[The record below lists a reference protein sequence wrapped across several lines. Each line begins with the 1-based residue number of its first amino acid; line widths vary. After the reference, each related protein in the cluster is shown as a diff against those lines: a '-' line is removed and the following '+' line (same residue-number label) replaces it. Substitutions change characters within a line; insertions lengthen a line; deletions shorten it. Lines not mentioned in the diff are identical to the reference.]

1 MAYLIINETL
11 ETMGS
16 QLLHVIPNLFGDKF
30 EQKKKY
36 FESMFDIKKASPM
49 ICKLIKSQMNDALVL
64 NPQKLNGVFNTR
76 VKVTDIVYIS
86 YNNGVTVPVPITYNM
101 TKKEML
107 HKDATDQASKNRF
120 SHATTYYPV
129 SCGGQNFYLCY
140 FTFDTDGI
148 EDASVLC
155 KNTYGKGKI
164 ELRNLRGIK
173 NIPVDLYKKY

>member
-1 MAYLIINETL
+1 MSYLIINETL
-11 ETMGS
+11 ATMGS
-16 QLLHVIPNLFGDKF
+16 QLLHLIPNLFGDKF
-30 EQKKKY
+30 EQKKRY

-49 ICKLIKSQMNDALVL
+49 ICKLIKNQMNDALVL
-64 NPQKLNGVFNTR
+64 NPQKLNAVFNTR
-76 VKVTDIVYIS
+76 VKGTDTVYITF
-86 YNNGVTVPVPITYNM
+86 NNGVTVPVPVPYNI

-107 HKDATDQASKNRF
+107 HRDATDQTMKNSF

-129 SCGGQNFYLCY
+129 SCGGKNFYLLY

-164 ELRNLRGIK
+164 ELRNLKGIK